1 MDISQ
6 FQART
11 TSSKVKIAN
20 STTAESSYRNTF
32 NLCDTSNLYHTS
44 PPRFST
50 YSRRQNGK
58 HSQFNA
64 AVKQNSLLKICCTPR
79 QADNNCPDV
88 PTCPLLDG
96 CEYPVGTNRT
106 FQLDCKKIEDQR
118 TIIGI
123 AKADTLRECVEIC
136 SSRHNC
142 LAVHQIGLLCKLLGG
157 PRRPD
162 DCALLCANHPNCVSY
177 RKQGDLCQIT
187 GGAIQPE
194 SCASIC
200 AKQEGCVSYHVE
212 GDTCQLVGGGPRKP
226 DNCAELCD
234 KQPGCA
240 SYRTENGICK
250 LTAGSSYKP
259 RPVET
264 HAPKSCA
271 TLCAEKP
278 SCVSYHIEHGK
289 CQLIEGSPEKPG
301 PV

>member
-32 NLCDTSNLYHTS
+32 NLCDTSNFSQTKLIAKNLLQYVS
-44 PPRFST
+44 PVAIV
-50 YSRRQNGK
+50 
-58 HSQFNA
+58 A
-64 AVKQNSLLKICCTPR
+64 ATALAPR